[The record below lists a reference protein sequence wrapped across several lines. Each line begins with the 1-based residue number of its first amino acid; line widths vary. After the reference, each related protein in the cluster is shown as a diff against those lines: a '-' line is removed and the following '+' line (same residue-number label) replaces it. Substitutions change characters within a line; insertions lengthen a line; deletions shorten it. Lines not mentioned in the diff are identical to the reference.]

1 MRETSPND
9 GGTFQPGNH
18 WLICDSCGL
27 KFRRSEMRMRWD
39 NMMVCR
45 KDWEPRHPQE
55 FVRGK
60 RERIAVDI
68 ARPDSDPVMI
78 TTPVT
83 QDDL

>member
-1 MRETSPND
+1 
-9 GGTFQPGNH
+9 
-18 WLICDSCGL
+18 
-27 KFRRSEMRMRWD
+27 
-39 NMMVCR
+39 MMVCR

-55 FVRGK
+55 MVRGRK
-60 RERIAVDI
+60 ENIAVDI